1 MDFLT
6 NLVNAPSNEHKGE
19 SMSPAKSLAAKAA
32 PKKTAP
38 SRPIQKKP
46 KGVPSTAGY
55 RIPIIETDED
65 LRKYIAERKARYPT
79 RARVAEKIARQ
90 EDAKVEAEAEAEE
103 KLEVE
108 ASTAHKAAPRQTFI
122 EPSRPPTLLEQLKY
136 GDVRRDKRLVLL
148 ALVHLLN
155 GK

>member
-1 MDFLT
+1 
-6 NLVNAPSNEHKGE
+6 
-19 SMSPAKSLAAKAA
+19 MSSATPLAAK
-32 PKKTAP
+32 PTTKKTAS
-38 SRPIQKKP
+38 SRPIQKKQ

-79 RARVAEKIARQ
+79 RARVAEKITRQ
-90 EDAKVEAEAEAEE
+90 EDAKTEAEAEAEE

-108 ASTAHKAAPRQTFI
+108 ASTSHKAVPRQTFS

-148 ALVHLLN
+148 ALVHLLD
-155 GK
+155 GR